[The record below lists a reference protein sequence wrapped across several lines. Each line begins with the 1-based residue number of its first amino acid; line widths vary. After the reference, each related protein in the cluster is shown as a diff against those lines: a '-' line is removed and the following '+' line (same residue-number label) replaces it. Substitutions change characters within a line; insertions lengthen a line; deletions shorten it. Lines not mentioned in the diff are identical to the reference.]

1 MSTYKPIVDPK
12 EIPERFKEAWNRND
26 PDGIADLF
34 FDDAD
39 FVNVTGIWW
48 ENREDIWKAHDFGL
62 RIIFQNSE
70 MQVLRTKVK
79 LLREDIAVV
88 HAHVRITGQTEQE
101 VDSAGIRETMFL
113 FVARKVDEQWW
124 CESTQNTDIVFG
136 KQTNIRD
143 EDGNLKSVS
152 YRERIN
158 LPASDSKGTR
168 EDER

>member
-1 MSTYKPIVDPK
+1 MCICLLFSNGLATTVDFTLSLHDALPIY
-12 EIPERFKEAWNRND
+12 
-26 PDGIADLF
+26 
-34 FDDAD
+34 
-39 FVNVTGIWW
+39 VTGIWW